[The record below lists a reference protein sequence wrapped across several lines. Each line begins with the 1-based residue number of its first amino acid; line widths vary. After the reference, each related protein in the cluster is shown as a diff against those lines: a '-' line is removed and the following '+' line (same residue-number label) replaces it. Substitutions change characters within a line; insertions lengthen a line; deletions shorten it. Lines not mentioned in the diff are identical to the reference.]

1 MSVCDVMCVCMLE
14 CVYKYVSLFV
24 CRTSCVSVSERGR
37 KRWLAEKCLQV
48 VNDGWLDRFLA
59 KITFCCEITGN
70 V

>member
-1 MSVCDVMCVCMLE
+1 MIVTKRE
-14 CVYKYVSLFV
+14 K
-24 CRTSCVSVSERGR
+24 RERISGR

-70 V
+70 VECSNL